1 MDDSPELPAPMTSD
15 LSNKQISILQALW
28 ELRALGTHRV
38 SLQQITSRLSEPL
51 SPDIAEQLQD
61 LENQGL
67 ITRSDP
73 SDPEPY
79 SLSLLGTACVRQ
91 LQDKEL
97 SDLGRN
103 R

>member
-15 LSNKQISILQALW
+15 LSSKQISVLLALW
-28 ELRALGTHRV
+28 ELRALGTHMV
-38 SLQQITSRLSEPL
+38 SLQQVTSRLPEPL
-51 SPDIAEQLQD
+51 GPDAPEQLQD
-61 LENQGL
+61 LKNRGL

-73 SDPEPY
+73 SDQESY

>member
-1 MDDSPELPAPMTSD
+1 MTSD

-51 SPDIAEQLQD
+51 SPDVAEQLQV

-73 SDPEPY
+73 SDLEPY